1 MEYRAD
7 VSPIFLLF
15 REICPAVP
23 AALIVSALFYIFIP
37 CTPTRL
43 PLKHRFH
50 TIFRSHRFLFGA
62 YFYCIAFF
70 GFSLPFRFF
79 FFFFIFPGDFHG
91 FLFYICNIVLYTFFF
106 KFLFNFYF
114 FILLLIFCYL
124 LYITCSTFLL
134 FHLILWLL
142 RSMSQ
147 WNVRRM

>member
-1 MEYRAD
+1 MLARYSYCSVKFVRRFQLRWLFQPFSTFLFRVHRPD
-7 VSPIFLLF
+7 CLWNTGFTLFFVLTDFYSVPIFIASRFLGFLF
-15 REICPAVP
+15 RFV
-23 AALIVSALFYIFIP
+23 
-37 CTPTRL
+37 
-43 PLKHRFH
+43 
-50 TIFRSHRFLFGA
+50 
-62 YFYCIAFF
+62 
-70 GFSLPFRFF
+70 FF